1 MREKR
6 KKPQVRGLVGV
17 DEGERVEQGRAR
29 KGRGKRVKRRRS
41 THGRRA
47 GREERERAVPR
58 KSGLEVNYGV
68 VNREGKRRETKGGMG
83 QGRSLR
89 RGEAGAGSLGGEEWE
104 TRREGGW
111 RVGWETRTV
120 PNRYDYYLE
129 GHRVNRVSKVR
140 SKSSREGE
148 GENRKV

>member
-68 VNREGKRRETKGGMG
+68 VNREGERRETKGGMELG
-83 QGRSLR
+83 THGRK
-89 RGEAGAGSLGGEEWE
+89 RGDVGAGKGEWE

-140 SKSSREGE
+140 SKSSRSGE